1 MSFLYWRQKGGLHVK
16 TFIGQNIKTLRKRAG
31 LTQEQ
36 LAQRLFVTRQ
46 TVSQWELGRTRPDV
60 ETLQKVAD
68 CFQVDLLT
76 VLYGAEQPQAA
87 KWKTNL
93 IRWGCVTAAIALAG
107 RIPLKW
113 IGRVSAE
120 SFNLPVYRVY
130 VWLRLWGVPLIMLCC
145 GIWLGQVLKPLVPKR
160 RSPLWWGGT
169 ALRLAPAVLYVAWW
183 IWSVPI
189 PLSMIYV
196 YMMQES
202 WIFLLLGCGLDV
214 SIRGGRGANVGKE
227 QIPPE

>member
-1 MSFLYWRQKGGLHVK
+1 MK
-16 TFIGQNIKTLRKRAG
+16 TSIGQNIKTLRKRAG

-46 TVSQWELGRTRPDV
+46 TVSQWELSRTRPDV

-76 VLYGAEQPQAA
+76 VLYGEERPRDA
-87 KWKTNL
+87 KWKSDL

-107 RIPLKW
+107 GAPLKW
-113 IGRVSAE
+113 IGAVSAE
-120 SFNLPVYRVY
+120 SFNLPVNRVTI
-130 VWLRLWGVPLIMLCC
+130 WLRLWGVPLIMLCC

-160 RSPLWWGGT
+160 RSLLWWGGA
-169 ALRLAPAVLYVAWW
+169 ALCLAPAALYAAWW
-183 IWSVPI
+183 IWAVPL
-189 PLSMIYV
+189 PLSVIYV
-196 YMMQES
+196 YMMQEP

-214 SIRGGRGANVGKE
+214 SIRGGRGM
-227 QIPPE
+227 IPDSTFGRLPAHPSE